1 MKIIRKMSTDQ
12 TYILKLGVNTLAW
25 SGLLAFFL
33 CSFRGAE
40 GELPEQQMINMYLAI
55 AAVIIAGLGVSSWRI
70 VHRERHKPVHRESF
84 LSIAWMIFCAVLAA
98 VGMEYICNPSFKSL
112 SLHYLL
118 WNIYYSVWLFLVLWL
133 IFNSSRIAVAVGSVF
148 YFIWAVA
155 AYFVQLFRGQPL
167 QLIDIKSVGTAM
179 DVVAGYDFVPTKQ
192 MVFAGAV
199 VGCIIISSFF
209 EGRRKIAK
217 SLPGK
222 IGARAGG
229 VVLLTAGILFIRTYD
244 MQTEQGVVL
253 DRFTPALTY
262 QTCGN
267 QVSFYT
273 FAQDMIQE
281 KPEDYNAE
289 NLGEITAG
297 YTQSDSGKNQVKPH
311 IIAIMNESFT
321 DVTINGEYS
330 FNFNVP
336 YLQNLRAIQAES
348 ISGNLLVST
357 FGGGT
362 AKSEYEFLT
371 GNSMMELPAQAVPY
385 MQYYT
390 HTQPS
395 LVSTLEDQGYET
407 LAIHPGD
414 YNSWRRDKAYAF
426 MGFDDYLYKDDFEG
440 METLRGYVT
449 DQACYQKV
457 MECLREDNGGMPK
470 FIFNVTIQNH
480 GGYGVQ
486 DMENTVR
493 MEGQEDERVNQYLTL
508 TQRSDDALGWL
519 INELRNYPEP
529 VLVVFCGDHWPN
541 LDINT
546 LNGMI
551 GTTEEQRAQDP
562 VLANKLYTVPYFIWA
577 NYSIEHISG
586 QTTSLNYLGSMMLEQ
601 TGLQIPVYNQ
611 YLRGLRAQIPAINYA
626 SYITADGVMHTIDE
640 ENEWKSVLNGYS
652 CLQYNNLF
660 DYKHLANDIFYLQNP

>member
-1 MKIIRKMSTDQ
+1 MKKRFKMSTDQ

-40 GELPEQQMINMYLAI
+40 GEFPQQQIINMYLSI
-55 AAVIIAGLGVSSWRI
+55 AAVMVVGFGVSSWRI
-70 VHRERHKPVHRESF
+70 VHRERKKLVCRESF
-84 LSIAWMIFCAVLAA
+84 LSIAWLLFCAVIAA
-98 VGMEYICNPSFKSL
+98 VGMEYICNSAFSDL
-112 SLHYLL
+112 SLRYLI

-133 IFNSSRIAVAVGSVF
+133 IFNSSRLAVAVGTIF

-155 AYFVQLFRGQPL
+155 AYYVQLFRGQPL
-167 QLIDIKSVGTAM
+167 QFIDIKSFGTAM
-179 DVVAGYDFVPTKQ
+179 DVVSGYEFVPTMQ
-192 MVFAGAV
+192 MVFAAAI

-222 IGARAGG
+222 AGVRIGGAALLLAG
-229 VVLLTAGILFIRTYD
+229 VFFIRTYD
-244 MQTEQGVVL
+244 MQEHQGMVL
-253 DRFTPALTY
+253 DRYTPSLTY
-262 QTCGN
+262 QSCGN
-267 QVSFYT
+267 QVSFYA
-273 FAQDMIQE
+273 FAKDMIQD
-281 KPEDYNAE
+281 KPEGYDPE
-289 NLGEITAG
+289 KLEEITAG

-321 DVTINGEYS
+321 DITLNGKHPINL
-330 FNFNVP
+330 NVP
-336 YLQNLRAIQAES
+336 YLPNLRTIQAES
-348 ISGNLLVST
+348 ISGDLLVST

-371 GNSMMELPAQAVPY
+371 GNSMMSLPFQSVPY
-385 MQYYT
+385 VQYVT
-390 HTQPS
+390 HDQPS
-395 LVSTLEDQGYET
+395 LVSTLKAQGYEA
-407 LAIHPGD
+407 LAVHPGE

-426 MGFDDYLYKDDFEG
+426 MDFDDYISYDEFGGLEK
-440 METLRGYVT
+440 LRGLYT
-449 DQACYQKV
+449 DMSCYLKV
-457 MECLREDNGGMPK
+457 MSLLNDKSSDKPK

-480 GGYGVQ
+480 GGYGVP

-493 MEGQEDERVNQYLTL
+493 MEGQTDERVNQYLTL
-508 TQRSDDALGWL
+508 TKMSDDALGWL
-519 INELRNYPEP
+519 IGELRNYPEP
-529 VLVVFCGDHWPN
+529 VLVVFFGDHWPN
-541 LDINT
+541 LDVNT
-546 LNGMI
+546 LNGLV
-551 GTTEEQRAQDP
+551 GTTEEQRSASP
-562 VLANKLYTVPYFIWA
+562 ELANELYTVPYFIWA

-626 SYITADGVMHTIDE
+626 SYLTADGVLHSIEE
-640 ENEWKSVLNGYS
+640 ENEWTSVLNDYRY
-652 CLQYNNLF
+652 LQYNNLF

>member
-229 VVLLTAGILFIRTYD
+229 VVLLTAVICL
-244 MQTEQGVVL
+244 
-253 DRFTPALTY
+253 
-262 QTCGN
+262 
-267 QVSFYT
+267 
-273 FAQDMIQE
+273 
-281 KPEDYNAE
+281 
-289 NLGEITAG
+289 
-297 YTQSDSGKNQVKPH
+297 SG
-311 IIAIMNESFT
+311 
-321 DVTINGEYS
+321 
-330 FNFNVP
+330 
-336 YLQNLRAIQAES
+336 
-348 ISGNLLVST
+348 
-357 FGGGT
+357 
-362 AKSEYEFLT
+362 
-371 GNSMMELPAQAVPY
+371 
-385 MQYYT
+385 
-390 HTQPS
+390 
-395 LVSTLEDQGYET
+395 
-407 LAIHPGD
+407 
-414 YNSWRRDKAYAF
+414 
-426 MGFDDYLYKDDFEG
+426 
-440 METLRGYVT
+440 
-449 DQACYQKV
+449 
-457 MECLREDNGGMPK
+457 
-470 FIFNVTIQNH
+470 
-480 GGYGVQ
+480 
-486 DMENTVR
+486 
-493 MEGQEDERVNQYLTL
+493 
-508 TQRSDDALGWL
+508 
-519 INELRNYPEP
+519 
-529 VLVVFCGDHWPN
+529 
-541 LDINT
+541 
-546 LNGMI
+546 
-551 GTTEEQRAQDP
+551 
-562 VLANKLYTVPYFIWA
+562 
-577 NYSIEHISG
+577 
-586 QTTSLNYLGSMMLEQ
+586 
-601 TGLQIPVYNQ
+601 
-611 YLRGLRAQIPAINYA
+611 
-626 SYITADGVMHTIDE
+626 HTICRR
-640 ENEWKSVLNGYS
+640 SRV
-652 CLQYNNLF
+652 
-660 DYKHLANDIFYLQNP
+660 